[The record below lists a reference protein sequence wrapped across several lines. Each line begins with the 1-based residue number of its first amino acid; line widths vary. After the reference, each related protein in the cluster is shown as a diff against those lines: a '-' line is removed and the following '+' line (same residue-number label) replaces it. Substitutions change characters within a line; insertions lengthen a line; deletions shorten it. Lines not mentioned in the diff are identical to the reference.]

1 MAQKRIELA
10 EHLTVEEL
18 KQRYLTARTP
28 REARQWQVLWLL
40 GQGRSTLEAAE
51 TVGVTDRGARA
62 MAKRY
67 NERGTSERI
76 DARHTA
82 SGRRPKMTPAQE
94 GKLLEA
100 LRGKAPDGGL
110 WTGPKV
116 TAWVE
121 RETGFRGGSTFGWKT
136 LKRFGARLLV
146 PRRRHKKAADEQD
159 QEAWSQALALK
170 LERERQIGVMV
181 GRQTEV
187 WAQDEARLGLKP
199 ILRRVWIV
207 GPERPLS
214 QTWHRYEWLYV
225 VAFVHPSSGRTF
237 WLILPRIDAELF
249 SLALEE
255 FAREVGA
262 GPKKKI
268 LLVLDS
274 AGWHTAGELRI
285 PEGIELV
292 PLPAY
297 TPEMQPAERLWP
309 LLREAAANDP
319 VSSLDALE
327 DLLSARIRSL
337 LDQRSQIKAITDYH
351 WWPQA
356 A

>member
-1 MAQKRIELA
+1 MAQKRIELID
-10 EHLTVEEL
+10 HLSVEEL
-18 KQRYLTARTP
+18 KRRYQTATDA
-28 REARQWQVLWLL
+28 REARRWQVLWLI
-40 GQGRSTLEAAE
+40 GEGRSTREAAAA
-51 TVGVTDRGARA
+51 VGITQRTARGIVARFNRRGAT
-62 MAKRY
+62 
-67 NERGTSERI
+67 ERLDTR
-76 DARHTA
+76 RVN
-82 SGRRPKMTPAQE
+82 SGRPPKLSDAQQR
-94 GKLLEA
+94 KLLEA
-100 LRGKAPDGGL
+100 LKGKAPDGGL

-116 TAWVE
+116 AAWVE
-121 RETGFRGGSTFGWKT
+121 QETGFRGGQTFGWKT
-136 LKRFGARLLV
+136 FKRLGARLRV
-146 PRRRHKKAADEQD
+146 PRQHHEKAADEEE
-159 QEAWSQALALK
+159 QEAWRDALALR
-170 LERERQIGVMV
+170 LERARRESILV
-181 GRQTEV
+181 GRQVEV
-187 WAQDEARLGLKP
+187 WAQDEARVGLKP
-199 ILRRVWIV
+199 ILRRIWVV
-207 GPERPLS
+207 GSQRPLS
-214 QTWHRYEWLYV
+214 RTWHRYEWLYV

-262 GPKKKI
+262 GPKNKI

-309 LLREAAANDP
+309 LLREAVANDP
-319 VSSLDALE
+319 VASLDALE
-327 DLLSARIRSL
+327 DQLSTRIRSL
-337 LDQRSQIKAITDYH
+337 LGQPAQIKAITDFH